1 MNDIIND
8 KGLISGLYYAQETTT
23 RKECLQISIKIGDK
37 KLLSSIPLRNEDFD
51 LQYLKACSKIVDMFG
66 GNLAELVEI
75 KYNFMKKYNLEY
87 VEIKIR
93 AVYQA

>member
-1 MNDIIND
+1 MNNIIND
-8 KGLISGLYYAQETTT
+8 TGLIAGLYYAQETTT
-23 RKECLQISIKIGDK
+23 RKECLQISIKKGDK

-66 GNLAELVEI
+66 GNLLELVET
-75 KYNFMKKYNLEY
+75 KHNFMKKYNLEY
-87 VEIKIR
+87 VEIKIK